1 MTISTVRPQRF
12 GRCGN
17 RLTPIHQQTTANLV
31 QLDLDDPEVEPFVD
45 VGAFHSNFHL
55 FGLQE
60 LENAQLH
67 RVVLELGAMCDALT
81 QRQDGVPVA
90 LHSLCR
96 NDRTFDGRAR
106 CCGDFN
112 RKRRILVASPSQ
124 PRLRGGSPRLSE
136 IEEQQFDGKHRP
148 RQPDPIRFALRLDA
162 EVVASDVQQFSAALK
177 AGDLEAAVACYRG
190 PLLDGFHIDDAMG
203 FERWV
208 DEERARLLRECTE
221 AVKRLA
227 KKAEIGDRWDAASG
241 WWARAVE
248 LDRYNSRYV
257 VRRMV
262 ALTRAGDRAN
272 AILEGED
279 HCRLLEEELEL
290 QPDES
295 FLEELR
301 RIKGGELGPTN
312 FFTPG
317 TRLDS

>member
-1 MTISTVRPQRF
+1 MILVRLLGGFCVEGPADNPAPEMPQR
-12 GRCGN
+12 RASAALSVLAVSGN
-17 RLTPIHQQTTANLV
+17 LGCTRERLTSL
-31 QLDLDDPEVEPFVD
+31 LWPETDE
-45 VGAFHSNFHL
+45 S
-55 FGLQE
+55 
-60 LENAQLH
+60 
-67 RVVLELGAMCDALT
+67 
-81 QRQDGVPVA
+81 
-90 LHSLCR
+90 S
-96 NDRTFDGRAR
+96 AR
-106 CCGDFN
+106 H
-112 RKRRILVASPSQ
+112 
-124 PRLRGGSPRLSE
+124 RLRDSLHVIRKALGSVVVAGSGE
-136 IEEQQFDGKHRP
+136 T
-148 RQPDPIRFALRLDA
+148 LRLDA